1 MTKLTH
7 FGFQQINENH
17 KAEKV
22 AHVFSTVAK
31 NYDLMNDLMS
41 GGLHRLWKA
50 FAINQTDVKPGYR
63 VLDVAGGTGDMAEAF
78 AKQAGNTGEIWLT
91 DINEAM
97 LQKGRDRLLNKG
109 TLIPIAVCDAEHLP
123 FPDEYFDRVM
133 VSFGLRNMT
142 HKEKALTEMHR
153 VLKSGGKMLVLEFSK
168 IWEPLQYIYD
178 LYSFSILP
186 WLGKYIANSEESY
199 QYLAESIRMHPDQET
214 LKEMIDNAGFVLS
227 KYYNLSAGIVALHTG
242 IKL

>member
-133 VSFGLRNMT
+133 VSFGLRTCVQENQ
-142 HKEKALTEMHR
+142 A
-153 VLKSGGKMLVLEFSK
+153 G
-168 IWEPLQYIYD
+168 
-178 LYSFSILP
+178 
-186 WLGKYIANSEESY
+186 LG
-199 QYLAESIRMHPDQET
+199 
-214 LKEMIDNAGFVLS
+214 
-227 KYYNLSAGIVALHTG
+227 
-242 IKL
+242 

>member
-1 MTKLTH
+1 MRVLSEYVVW
-7 FGFQQINENH
+7 Q
-17 KAEKV
+17 
-22 AHVFSTVAK
+22 TVARRIFEMLPK
-31 NYDLMNDLMS
+31 FNILFFNVIFNVGLMFTLYN
-41 GGLHRLWKA
+41 
-50 FAINQTDVKPGYR
+50 
-63 VLDVAGGTGDMAEAF
+63 AF

>member
-63 VLDVAGGTGDMAEAF
+63 VLDVAG
-78 AKQAGNTGEIWLT
+78 
-91 DINEAM
+91 
-97 LQKGRDRLLNKG
+97 
-109 TLIPIAVCDAEHLP
+109 
-123 FPDEYFDRVM
+123 
-133 VSFGLRNMT
+133 
-142 HKEKALTEMHR
+142 
-153 VLKSGGKMLVLEFSK
+153 
-168 IWEPLQYIYD
+168 
-178 LYSFSILP
+178 
-186 WLGKYIANSEESY
+186 
-199 QYLAESIRMHPDQET
+199 
-214 LKEMIDNAGFVLS
+214 
-227 KYYNLSAGIVALHTG
+227 
-242 IKL
+242 